1 MNKKLVFLVLLI
13 LLVFSVSVMASDY
26 RYASNRDCNVFDLG
40 LVSMIPYRN
49 LEAGEYSEFIPG
61 IRMQF
66 NLRPWFGLT
75 TDIQARSFDF
85 DTQDFDLVATVSPVV
100 RAILGPVEPYFGI
113 GTSYGIN
120 LNAGAITAMA
130 SPFRVNVRTG
140 IDFKIVRWLSVGAEG
155 NVWIPDPVSF
165 VENFDADLLLD
176 HLDVGLIAKFRF

>member
-1 MNKKLVFLVLLI
+1 MD
-13 LLVFSVSVMASDY
+13 SS
-26 RYASNRDCNVFDLG
+26 VFDLG
-40 LVSMIPYRN
+40 IVNMVPFNDISTGDFTNYV
-49 LEAGEYSEFIPG
+49 PG

-66 NLRPWFGLT
+66 NIRSWFALV

-120 LNAGAITAMA
+120 LNAGVITAMA

-140 IDFKIVRWLSVGAEG
+140 IDFKILEWLSVGAEG

-176 HLDVGLIAKFRF
+176 HLDVGLIIKFRF